1 MIIPMWVRVLGWL
14 AILAYTL
21 AGGVI
26 LDHLLGWRCSVYPV
40 CLAAGVALL
49 ALVVRGASVA
59 GRYLAVYGRG
69 PDGRPL
75 SRLVREGPY
84 SCMRHPMHFF
94 LALFPEALALL
105 AGSPAGALITG
116 PTAAILTM
124 VLAATLDEMESIE
137 RFGEEYLE
145 YRRRVP
151 AFNLSPSC
159 LAKALLHMPPRR
171 HPRSSRSGRGGGV
184 ETGQHLEPTR

>member
-1 MIIPMWVRVLGWL
+1 MIIPMWVRIAGWL
-14 AILAYTL
+14 AIIAY
-21 AGGVI
+21 AVGGGVY
-26 LDHLLGWRCSVYPV
+26 LDRVLGWRCTVYPA
-40 CLAAGVALL
+40 CLAMGLALL
-49 ALVVRGASVA
+49 ALVIRGASVA

-69 PDGRPL
+69 PEGRPL

-94 LALFPEALALL
+94 LAFFPEALALI

-116 PTAAILTM
+116 PSAAILTM
-124 VLAATLDEMESIE
+124 VLAATLDELESID

-151 AFNLSPSC
+151 AFNPSPSC
-159 LAKALLHMPPRR
+159 LAKALLHMPPR
-171 HPRSSRSGRGGGV
+171 HSRSSRSGRGGG
-184 ETGQHLEPTR
+184 EAAGQQSESTR